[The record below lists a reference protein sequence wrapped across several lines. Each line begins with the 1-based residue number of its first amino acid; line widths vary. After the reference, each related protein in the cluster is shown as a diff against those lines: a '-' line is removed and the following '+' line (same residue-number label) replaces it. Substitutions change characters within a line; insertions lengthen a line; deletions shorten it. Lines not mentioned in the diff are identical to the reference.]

1 MHEVPAYARK
11 LAWAEHHIA
20 HLEDLAWRCLIV
32 KKAKTAPSEPNPRER
47 SNSVVKRLIHPEA
60 EVVLRAIQPL
70 RSAAQPPLMHPLD
83 VLNWLSNADRH
94 RNLSLVMMGLD
105 NASAKLVLRGGI
117 GLVDAIEV
125 EPDTDPTLAPYTALA
140 DGALLPLDPRAKYI
154 KLRGDVVIGIKVRDE
169 TLVRIPRE
177 FRTIADWLRAN
188 AFEPLANFA
197 VDDDRD
203 EPAIK

>member
-1 MHEVPAYARK
+1 
-11 LAWAEHHIA
+11 
-20 HLEDLAWRCLIV
+20 
-32 KKAKTAPSEPNPRER
+32 
-47 SNSVVKRLIHPEA
+47 
-60 EVVLRAIQPL
+60 
-70 RSAAQPPLMHPLD
+70 MHPLD